1 MNVFLNGVEY
11 QVNLA
16 FKQDDINDIALLSSG
31 RYILQDI
38 NGVRLISN
46 PITYTD
52 TSEDDMISLDDSTMK
67 DSNGLFLN
75 YKESE

>member
-16 FKQDDINDIALLSSG
+16 FKQDDVNDIALLSSG

-38 NGVRLISN
+38 NGVRLISS
-46 PITYTD
+46 PITYTNETEND
-52 TSEDDMISLDDSTMK
+52 IISLDNSTMK

>member
-1 MNVFLNGVEY
+1 MVIETQRLILRE
-11 QVNLA
+11 LT
-16 FKQDDINDIALLSSG
+16 QDDFDDLCS
-31 RYILQDI
+31 
-38 NGVRLISN
+38 LISN